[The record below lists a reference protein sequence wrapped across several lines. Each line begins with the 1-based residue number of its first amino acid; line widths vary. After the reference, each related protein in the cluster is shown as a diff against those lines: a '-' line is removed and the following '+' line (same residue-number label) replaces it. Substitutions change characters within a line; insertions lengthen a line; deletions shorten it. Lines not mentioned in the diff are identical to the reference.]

1 MSPIWLA
8 LMSPS
13 LSWTAV
19 TIMDNTKPFTP

>member
-8 LMSPS
+8 LMPPS
-13 LSWTAV
+13 LRRTAV